1 MANVHV
7 IIGEDDFL
15 VGETAKKVIGDG
27 GRSVLDF
34 ADDLDRHDRPRLA
47 VHPQLEAEARIDRAF
62 RFCYTFLGFRKVRF
76 ECFLDTRK
84 GCWA

>member
-27 GRSVLDF
+27 VGPFSISQTISIGMIVLGSLF
-34 ADDLDRHDRPRLA
+34 ILNSKRK
-47 VHPQLEAEARIDRAF
+47 RA
-62 RFCYTFLGFRKVRF
+62 
-76 ECFLDTRK
+76 
-84 GCWA
+84 

>member
-27 GRSVLDF
+27 VGLEVIDSMNSSNADLQLKDIREADASFSTRTRSRFSRCGTGGRTATIRRRGRRSS
-34 ADDLDRHDRPRLA
+34 
-47 VHPQLEAEARIDRAF
+47 
-62 RFCYTFLGFRKVRF
+62 
-76 ECFLDTRK
+76 
-84 GCWA
+84 